1 MIEINVCP
9 STLQEGFESFSPA
22 ARKLLF
28 DGRDVSHIL
37 DFDSP
42 NNDDADNE
50 AYLKN
55 VGRISLSGVQPKASL
70 VVNDHH
76 HLVKPDDG
84 ERGTYILK
92 PAPSSYALL
101 DRKYC
106 PANEH
111 LTMQL
116 ASQVYHIET
125 AANTICFFRDGEAA
139 YLCRRF
145 DIGPKGQK
153 YSQEDFA
160 SLAGLTKANG
170 GSDYKY
176 CNLSYEECA
185 DIIRKYVKAA
195 PVDILKFFRIVVF
208 NYLTLND
215 DAHLKNFSLINRG
228 DGEYHLAPAYDLIN
242 TSLHLS
248 TSRIFALDKGLF
260 KEGMKLT
267 DTKGVDRKDFE
278 VFGQRIGLSD
288 RLIKRELNFFATEHA
303 LAKELIDRSFLS
315 ESLKRNYWLSYN
327 YRRTMLVLGKELGV
341 K

>member
-1 MIEINVCP
+1 MIEVNVCP
-9 STLQEGFESFSPA
+9 STLQEGFTTYSPV

-28 DGRDVSHIL
+28 DGKEVFHVL

-42 NNDDADNE
+42 NNESADNE

-70 VVNDHH
+70 VLDSEG
-76 HLVKPDDG
+76 HLVKPAEG

-125 AANTICFFRDGEAA
+125 AANGICFFQDGEAA

-145 DIGPKGQK
+145 DVGPDGQK

-160 SLAGLTKANG
+160 SLAGLTNANG

-176 CNLSYEECA
+176 SNLSYEECA

-195 PVDILKFFRIVVF
+195 PVEILKFFRIVVF

-228 DGEYHLAPAYDLIN
+228 DGEYHLTPAYDLIN

-248 TSRIFALDKGLF
+248 NCQRGLN
-260 KEGMKLT
+260 LY
-267 DTKGVDRKDFE
+267 V
-278 VFGQRIGLSD
+278 Q
-288 RLIKRELNFFATEHA
+288 N
-303 LAKELIDRSFLS
+303 
-315 ESLKRNYWLSYN
+315 
-327 YRRTMLVLGKELGV
+327 
-341 K
+341 

>member
-1 MIEINVCP
+1 MTTLHVCP
-9 STLQEGFESFSPA
+9 STLQEGFSTYSPTA
-22 ARKLLF
+22 CKLLF
-28 DGRDVSHIL
+28 DGREISPIL

-42 NNDDADNE
+42 NNDSADNE
-50 AYLKN
+50 AYLEN

-70 VVNDHH
+70 VLNQENR
-76 HLVKPDDG
+76 LVKPAEN

-116 ASQVYHIET
+116 ASQIYHIET
-125 AANTICFFRDGEAA
+125 AANALCFFRDGEAA

-145 DIGPKGQK
+145 DVAPDGRK
-153 YSQEDFA
+153 YQQEDFA

-170 GSDYKY
+170 GSDFKY
-176 CNLSYEECA
+176 SNLSYEECA
-185 DIIRKYVKAA
+185 DIIRRYVKAA
-195 PVDILKFFRIVVF
+195 PVEILKFFRIVVF

-242 TSLHLS
+242 TSLHLRMP
-248 TSRIFALDKGLF
+248 RIFALDKGLF
-260 KEGMKLT
+260 KEGMQLS
-267 DTKGVDRKDFE
+267 DTRTIGYNDFE
-278 VFGQRIGLSD
+278 EFGLRIGLPE
-288 RLIKRELNFFATEHA
+288 RRVKHELNNFAKEHPQ
-303 LAKELIDRSFLS
+303 AKELINRSFLS
-315 ESLKRNYWLSYN
+315 DSLKHQYWLSYN
-327 YRRTMLVLGKELGV
+327 YRRKTLEI
-341 K
+341 

>member
-1 MIEINVCP
+1 MIELNVCP
-9 STLQEGFESFSPA
+9 STLQVGFTTYSPS
-22 ARKLLF
+22 ARKQLF
-28 DGRDVSHIL
+28 DGKEVSPIL
-37 DFDSP
+37 EFDSP
-42 NNDDADNE
+42 NNDGADKE

-70 VVNDHH
+70 VLNSNGY
-76 HLVKPDDG
+76 LEKPAEN

-101 DRKYC
+101 DRKFC

-111 LTMQL
+111 ITMQL
-116 ASQVYHIET
+116 ASQVYQIET
-125 AANTICFFRDGEAA
+125 AANAICFFRDGEAA

-145 DIGPKGQK
+145 DVGPEGQK

-160 SLAGLTKANG
+160 SLAGLTNANG
-170 GSDYKY
+170 GSDFKY
-176 CNLSYEECA
+176 SNLSYEECA

-195 PVDILKFFRIVVF
+195 PVEILKFFRIIVF

-242 TSLHLS
+242 TSLHLNMP
-248 TSRIFALDKGLF
+248 RIFALDKGLF
-260 KEGMKLT
+260 REGMKLT
-267 DTKGVDRKDFE
+267 DTRTVGRKDFE
-278 VFGQRIGLSD
+278 EFGHRIGLPD
-288 RLIKRELNFFATEHA
+288 RLIQRELNFFATEYP
-303 LAKELIDRSFLS
+303 LAKELIDHSFLS

-327 YRRTMLVLGKELGV
+327 YRRTTLTFT
-341 K
+341 

>member
-1 MIEINVCP
+1 MIEISICP
-9 STLQEGFESFSPA
+9 STLQEGFTTYSPV

-28 DGRDVSHIL
+28 DGKEVSHVL
-37 DFDSP
+37 DFNSP
-42 NNDDADNE
+42 NNDEADNE
-50 AYLKN
+50 FYLKN

-70 VVNDHH
+70 LVNDEG
-76 HLVKPDDG
+76 HLVRPAEN

-101 DRKYC
+101 DRKHC

-125 AANTICFFRDGEAA
+125 AANALCFFRDGEAA

-145 DIGPKGQK
+145 DVGNNGQK
-153 YSQEDFA
+153 YQQEDFA

-170 GSDYKY
+170 GSDFKY
-176 CNLSYEECA
+176 SNLSYEECA
-185 DIIRKYVKAA
+185 DIIHRYTVAS
-195 PVDILKFFRIVVF
+195 PIEILKFFRIVMF

-228 DGEYHLAPAYDLIN
+228 DGEYHLVPAYDLIN
-242 TSLHLS
+242 TSLHLNEP
-248 TSRIFALDKGLF
+248 RIFALDKGLF
-260 KEGMKLT
+260 KEGMQLS
-267 DTKGVDRKDFE
+267 DTRSIGRKDFE
-278 VFGQRIGLSD
+278 EFGHRIGLAE
-288 RLIKRELNFFATEHA
+288 RIVKRELDTFAKEIP
-303 LAKELIDRSFLS
+303 LAKELIYRSFLS

-327 YRRTMLVLGKELGV
+327 YRRKTLSF
-341 K
+341 

>member
-1 MIEINVCP
+1 MIEVNVCP
-9 STLQEGFESFSPA
+9 STLQEGYSSYSPA
-22 ARKLLF
+22 ARKQLF
-28 DGRDVSHIL
+28 DGKEVSFIL

-42 NNDDADNE
+42 NNESADKE
-50 AYLKN
+50 SYLKN

-70 VVNDHH
+70 VLDSEG
-76 HLVKPDDG
+76 HLVKPAEG

-92 PAPSSYALL
+92 PAPISYALL

-125 AANTICFFRDGEAA
+125 AANSICFFKDGEAA

-145 DIGPKGQK
+145 DVGPGGQK

-160 SLAGLTKANG
+160 SLAGLTNANG
-170 GSDYKY
+170 GSNFKY
-176 CNLSYEECA
+176 GNLSYEECA

-195 PVDILKFFRIVVF
+195 PVEILKYFRIVVF

-228 DGEYHLAPAYDLIN
+228 DGEYHLTPAYDLIN

-248 TSRIFALDKGLF
+248 MPRIFALDKGLF
-260 KEGMKLT
+260 KEGMQLT
-267 DTKGVDRKDFE
+267 DTRTVSRKDFE
-278 VFGQRIGLSD
+278 EFGRRIGLSA
-288 RLIKRELNFFATEHA
+288 RLVKRELDFFAKEHL
-303 LAKELIDRSFLS
+303 LAKNLIDRSFLS
-315 ESLKRNYWLSYN
+315 ESLKRSYWLSYN
-327 YRRTMLVLGKELGV
+327 YRRATLGYK
-341 K
+341 

>member
-1 MIEINVCP
+1 MIELNVCP
-9 STLQEGFESFSPA
+9 STLQEGFDTYSPA
-22 ARKLLF
+22 ARNQLF
-28 DGRDVSHIL
+28 DGKDVSHVL
-37 DFDSP
+37 GFDSP
-42 NNDDADNE
+42 NNDSADNE

-70 VVNDHH
+70 VVNANNQ
-76 HLVKPDDG
+76 LVKPAEN

-92 PAPSSYALL
+92 PAPTSYALFE
-101 DRKYC
+101 RKYC

-125 AANTICFFRDGEAA
+125 AANAVCFFRDGETA

-145 DIGPKGQK
+145 DVGPNGQK

-176 CNLSYEECA
+176 SNLSYEECA
-185 DIIRKYVKAA
+185 VIIRKYVKAA
-195 PVDILKFFRIVVF
+195 PVEILKFFRIVVF

-248 TSRIFALDKGLF
+248 MPRIFTLDKGLF
-260 KEGMKLT
+260 KEGMQLS
-267 DTKGVDRKDFE
+267 DTRTIGRKDFE
-278 VFGQRIGLSD
+278 EFGRRIGLSE
-288 RLIKRELNFFATEHA
+288 RLIKRELDTLAAEHP
-303 LAKELIDRSFLS
+303 LAKELINHSFLS
-315 ESLKRNYWLSYN
+315 NSLKRNYWQSYN
-327 YRRTMLVLGKELGV
+327 YRRTTLTFE
-341 K
+341 

>member
-1 MIEINVCP
+1 MIELNVCP
-9 STLQEGFESFSPA
+9 STLQEGFDTYSPA
-22 ARKLLF
+22 ARNQLF
-28 DGRDVSHIL
+28 DGKDVSHVL
-37 DFDSP
+37 GFDSP
-42 NNDDADNE
+42 NNDSADNE

-70 VVNDHH
+70 VVNANNQ
-76 HLVKPDDG
+76 LVKPAEN

-92 PAPSSYALL
+92 PAPTSYALFE
-101 DRKYC
+101 RKYC

-125 AANTICFFRDGEAA
+125 AANAVCFFRDGETA

-145 DIGPKGQK
+145 DVGPNGQK

-176 CNLSYEECA
+176 SNLSYEECA
-185 DIIRKYVKAA
+185 VIIRKYVKAA
-195 PVDILKFFRIVVF
+195 PVEILKFFRIVVF

-248 TSRIFALDKGLF
+248 MPRIFALDKGLF
-260 KEGMKLT
+260 KEGMQLS
-267 DTKGVDRKDFE
+267 DTRTIGRKDFE
-278 VFGQRIGLSD
+278 EFGRRIGLSE
-288 RLIKRELNFFATEHA
+288 RLIKRELDTLAAEHP
-303 LAKELIDRSFLS
+303 LAKELINHSFLS
-315 ESLKRNYWLSYN
+315 DSLKRNYWQSYN
-327 YRRTMLVLGKELGV
+327 YRRTTLTFE
-341 K
+341 

>member
-1 MIEINVCP
+1 MTEINVCP
-9 STLQEGFESFSPA
+9 STLQEGFTSYSPT

-28 DGRDVSHIL
+28 DGKAVSHVL

-42 NNDDADNE
+42 NNDGADNE

-70 VVNDHH
+70 FVNDEN
-76 HLVKPDDG
+76 HLAKPV
-84 ERGTYILK
+84 ENKRGTYILK
-92 PAPSSYALL
+92 PAPSSYALF

-125 AANTICFFRDGEAA
+125 AANALCFFRDGEAA

-145 DIGPKGQK
+145 DVGPEGQK
-153 YSQEDFA
+153 YQQEDFA

-170 GSDYKY
+170 GSDFKY
-176 CNLSYEECA
+176 SNLSYEECA
-185 DIIRKYVKAA
+185 DIIRKYVSAA
-195 PVDILKFFRIVVF
+195 PVELLKFFRIVVF

-248 TSRIFALDKGLF
+248 VPRIFALDKGLL
-260 KEGMKLT
+260 KEGMQLS
-267 DTKGVDRKDFE
+267 DTKSIGRKDFE
-278 VFGQRIGLSD
+278 EFGRRIGLAE
-288 RLIKRELNFFATEHA
+288 RLVRRELDTFATETP
-303 LAKELIDRSFLS
+303 LAKSLIDHSFLS
-315 ESLKRNYWLSYN
+315 DSLKQRYWLSYN
-327 YRRTMLVLGKELGV
+327 YRRKTLAFSV
-341 K
+341 